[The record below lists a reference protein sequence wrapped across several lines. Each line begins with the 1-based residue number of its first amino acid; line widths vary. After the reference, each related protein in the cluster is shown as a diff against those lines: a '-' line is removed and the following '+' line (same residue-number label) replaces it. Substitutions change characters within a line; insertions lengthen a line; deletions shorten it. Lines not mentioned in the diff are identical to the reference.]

1 MRLVLTAVAFI
12 AGVVL
17 GSQIGF
23 APEGF
28 VNKSIWFAAT
38 ASAVGFAAALTVA
51 SRSPIAPLIV
61 LFALLGVWRG
71 ADSVEGIDS
80 IASTSVVDGMA
91 VVDSIRTSIDSTVS
105 ILVAG
110 DAGALGVAML
120 TGQRG
125 GISET
130 TINAFRGAGLSHL
143 LAISGLHVALVG
155 GMAMYATS
163 CVLGKRGGWYL
174 LLALSLVLSYAA
186 LSGFAPPVVRAT
198 IMFGVFVAARL
209 AGRGTMLLPAVAL
222 AGMLMVA
229 VDPNIVTSVSF
240 QLSFAAMVGI
250 ASVVP
255 RLDALTEVSG
265 SEPDRN
271 RAMSLPRR
279 VASFAK
285 GSITV
290 SLAATIATAPIVGMY
305 FGSVPIWGLLSTLL
319 ALPAIPVL
327 VVTAAL
333 AAFIGSITSSIIA
346 YWFAVPTL
354 LTASYIIEV
363 AKAFNAIPVN
373 QISDIRWTPTLSV
386 GYYVVVGLVLL
397 AMPNMR
403 RVFATAHHALIA
415 RSARYGQ
422 IRSLPSS
429 YPIWFAGVLFVVAV
443 SMLVT
448 ATFSSLDDTNDL
460 TVSFITVESGES
472 IFVTSPSGNR
482 LLIDAGINPKEV
494 ADAVANEMGPF
505 DREVDLLVLT
515 HPDADHVGG
524 MPEVIRRFDV
534 GGVLHTGEV
543 STSDAYSEWESSID
557 VNIEVAL
564 LEPGSVIGLDSE
576 VFIEVLSAGCPFG
589 SGRCTDINNTSA
601 VLRLVYREVSMLLTG
616 DIEASAERRLLRD
629 KVPIGST
636 VLKVPHHGSA
646 TSSTREFIAA
656 VAPNVAVF
664 AVGYGTAS
672 DRHGHPD
679 PEIYRRVA
687 SFVPEPHIFRTDTQG
702 TVKLITDGARLWRGR

>member
-1 MRLVLTAVAFI
+1 MRLVFTAVAFI

-17 GSQIGF
+17 GIQIGF

-28 VNKSIWFAAT
+28 VNKSIWLAAT
-38 ASAVGFAAALTVA
+38 ASAAGFAVALAVA
-51 SRSPIAPLIV
+51 SRSPITPLIV

-71 ADSVEGIDS
+71 ADSVGS
-80 IASTSVVDGMA
+80 VNAIASPSVFDGLA
-91 VVDSIRTSIDSTVS
+91 VVDSIRTSIDSTLS
-105 ILVAG
+105 TLVAG

-125 GISET
+125 GISEA
-130 TINAFRGAGLSHL
+130 TINAFRGAGLSHM
-143 LAISGLHVALVG
+143 LAISGLHTALVG

-163 CVLGKRGGWYL
+163 FVFGKRGGWYL
-174 LLALSLVLSYAA
+174 LPALALVLSYAA

-222 AGMLMVA
+222 AGTLMVA
-229 VDPNIVTSVSF
+229 IDPTIVASISF

-250 ASVVP
+250 AAVVP
-255 RLDALTEVSG
+255 KLDALTEVSG
-265 SEPDRN
+265 SGPNRN
-271 RAMSLPRR
+271 GTMSLPRR
-279 VASFAK
+279 VATFAK

-290 SLAATIATAPIVGMY
+290 SLAATVATAPIVGMY
-305 FGSVPIWGLLSTLL
+305 FGSVPIWGVISTLL

-327 VVTAAL
+327 VVTSAL
-333 AAFIGSITSSIIA
+333 AAVVGSITSSIIA

-354 LTASYIIEV
+354 LVASYVIKV
-363 AKAFNAIPVN
+363 AEAFDAIPIN
-373 QISDIRWTPTLSV
+373 QISDIRWTPTLAV

-397 AMPNMR
+397 AMPNIR
-403 RVFATAHHALIA
+403 QGFATAYAALIA
-415 RSARYGQ
+415 PSAHFRQ
-422 IRSLPSS
+422 IWLLRPSYS
-429 YPIWFAGVLFVVAV
+429 VWFAGVLFVAAV
-443 SMLVT
+443 SMWVL
-448 ATFSSLDDTNDL
+448 AIFGSSNNTSDL
-460 TVSFITVESGES
+460 TVSFISVDSGES

-494 ADAVANEMGPF
+494 ADAIASELGPF
-505 DREVDLLVLT
+505 DRKVDLLVLT

-534 GGVLHTGEV
+534 GRVLHTGEV
-543 STSDAYSEWESSID
+543 STSDAYSDWESSID
-557 VNIEVAL
+557 SDFEVAL

-576 VFIEVLSAGCPFG
+576 VFVEVLAAGCPFG
-589 SGRCTDINNTSA
+589 PGRCTDINNTSA
-601 VLRLVYREVSMLLTG
+601 VLRLVYRDVSMLLTG
-616 DIEASAERRLLRD
+616 DIEASAEQRLLRD
-629 KVPIGST
+629 KVPVGST

-656 VAPNVAVF
+656 VAPDVAVF

-687 SFVPEPHIFRTDTQG
+687 GFVPEPHIFRTDTQG
-702 TVKLITDGARLWRGR
+702 TVRLITDGARLWRGP